1 MKKNYFMLA
10 AAAMMFAACS
20 QSDLVDEIQESA
32 PQVIEFST
40 FANKTTRA
48 EITDTTALQS
58 STEGFKVWG
67 TKTYSGT
74 PTTVFDGVK
83 VYYSGGAWTY
93 DNKKYWDE
101 TATYD
106 FYAVAPCDTNSTISA
121 GKITIK
127 DVASGKSADSKDY
140 LIDRNGNTGVAG
152 SVKAIVPFDF
162 NHTMAKLSFVL
173 QAGVA
178 EYITV
183 TSLTMTGWDNALGK
197 FVQTLNATPTTNSL
211 EEWSMQTAK
220 VAGSATLVGT
230 GAGDASILLPNTKAG
245 VNVKDTYIMVP
256 QTIAANDLTFTI
268 NYTINGED
276 FTAQVGQVATA
287 QTWGTDT
294 HTTYTIIVAPNVINF
309 DVNSVAGWTTKPE
322 GSATIN

>member
-20 QSDLVDEIQESA
+20 ETDLMSEMGEMEKAQEISFES
-32 PQVIEFST
+32 

-48 EITDTTALQS
+48 EITDTTALH
-58 STEGFKVWG
+58 TVGFKVWG
-67 TKTYSGT
+67 SKTYSGT
-74 PTTVFDGVK
+74 STTIFDGVN
-83 VYYSGGAWTY
+83 VYYSGDAWTY
-93 DNKKYWDE
+93 ANKKYWDE

-106 FYAVAPCDTNSTISA
+106 FYAVAPFDAKSSISD
-121 GKITIK
+121 GKITIV
-127 DVASGKSADSKDY
+127 DVASGKSSDSQDY
-140 LIDRNGNTGVAG
+140 LIDRDGKTDVAG
-152 SVKAIVPFDF
+152 SVKAVVPFDF

-173 QAGVA
+173 KAGVA
-178 EYITV
+178 ENITV
-183 TSLTMTGWDNALGK
+183 TSLTMTGWDDALGK
-197 FVQTLNATPTTNSL
+197 FVQTLDVTPTTNSKT
-211 EEWSMQTAK
+211 EWSMQTAK

-230 GAGDASILLPNTKAG
+230 GAGDESIILPNTKVG

-256 QTIAANDLTFTI
+256 QTIEPNDLTFTI
-268 NYTINGED
+268 DYTINGET

-294 HTTYTIIVAPNVINF
+294 HTTYTITVAPNVIDF
-309 DVNSVAGWTTKPE
+309 TVNSVAGWTTKPE